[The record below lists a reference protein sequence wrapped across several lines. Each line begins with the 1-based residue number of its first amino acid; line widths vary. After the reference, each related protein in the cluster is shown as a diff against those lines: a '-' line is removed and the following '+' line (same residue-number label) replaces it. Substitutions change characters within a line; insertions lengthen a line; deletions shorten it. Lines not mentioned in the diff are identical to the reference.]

1 MLTWTIWRAERFDRD
16 DRGMSPL
23 PGFSTAVAHVPVQ
36 RVSVG
41 VGKDDFCAQAIMPV
55 SKNMQSKDLNFFIEE
70 LFVKV
75 KVDLLGWV
83 LFLG

>member
-1 MLTWTIWRAERFDRD
+1 
-16 DRGMSPL
+16 
-23 PGFSTAVAHVPVQ
+23 
-36 RVSVG
+36 
-41 VGKDDFCAQAIMPV
+41 MPV